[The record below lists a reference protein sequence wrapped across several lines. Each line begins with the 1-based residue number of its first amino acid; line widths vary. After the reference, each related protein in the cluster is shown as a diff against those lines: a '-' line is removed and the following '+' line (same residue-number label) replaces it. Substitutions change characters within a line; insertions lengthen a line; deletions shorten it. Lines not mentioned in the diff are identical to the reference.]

1 MSKYLSC
8 VLIAACLLLALR
20 SVQAAYPVNPILVD
34 DSIYVSQQGI
44 YRFDRNQSEPL
55 WSSLQ
60 GVETFEPVIHEAL
73 LLVGS
78 TQGLY
83 ALELETGRIA
93 WHIEKQHTLF
103 TPSISTWAFAGS
115 LHGTL
120 YAIDPERGDIIWR
133 SQFPGWIYSPV
144 INEATTLLWTGGQA
158 HKIYAL
164 SATEGSLEHKIATTQ
179 ELVFSPI
186 DLGDDEIAVNLFDGN
201 TLVIAALNASIKG
214 LLEGDS
220 QPTGLQRYANRI
232 YRSHRDGTLG
242 VFNLKK
248 LEFSWRKSFVTRDLS
263 MHPSRPGYLLLSDRD
278 RDLILFDLEQD
289 IVICRL
295 QPEGQW
301 ILPFQTDAGEMLF
314 FRKLMQPPGL
324 ALVQTQ
330 AQCK

>member
-1 MSKYLSC
+1 MNKLA
-8 VLIAACLLLALR
+8 VWLLIATSVLLAIP
-20 SVQAAYPVNPILVD
+20 SAQAAYPVNPILVD

-44 YRFDRNQSEPL
+44 FKFDRNHPEPL

-60 GVETFEPVIHEAL
+60 GVETFEPVIHGAL

-83 ALELETGRIA
+83 ALELDTGRIA

-103 TPSISTWAFAGS
+103 TPSIFTWAFAGS

-144 INEATTLLWTGGQA
+144 VNEATTLLWTGGQA

-201 TLVIAALNASIKG
+201 TLVIAALNAAIIKV
-214 LLEGDS
+214 LEGDS
-220 QPTGLQRYANRI
+220 QPINLHHYANRI
-232 YRSHRDGTLG
+232 YRSHRDGTVS
-242 VFNLKK
+242 VFDREK
-248 LEFSWRKSFVTRDLS
+248 LEFSSRKSFVTRDLS

-278 RDLILFDLEQD
+278 RNLILLDLEQD
-289 IVICRL
+289 IVICHL

-301 ILPFQTDAGEMLF
+301 VLPFQTDAGEMLF

-324 ALVQTQ
+324 ALVQNQ

>member
-1 MSKYLSC
+1 MTKLA
-8 VLIAACLLLALR
+8 VWLLIATSVLLAIR
-20 SVQAAYPVNPILVD
+20 SAQAAYPVNPALID

-60 GVETFEPVIHEAL
+60 GVETFEPVIYETL

-78 TQGLY
+78 TRGLY
-83 ALELETGRIA
+83 ALELATGRIA

-103 TPSISTWAFAGS
+103 TPSISTWAFSGS

-120 YAIDPERGDIIWR
+120 YAIDPEHGDIIWR
-133 SQFPGWIYSPV
+133 SRFPGWIYSPV
-144 INEATTLLWTGGQA
+144 VNEATTQLWTGGQA

-164 SATEGSLEHKIATTQ
+164 SAAEGSQEHEIATTQ

-186 DLGDDEIAVNLFDGN
+186 DLGNNRIAINLFDGS
-201 TLVIAALNASIKG
+201 TLVIAALSASVEG
-214 LLEGDS
+214 VLEGDS
-220 QPTGLQRYANRI
+220 QPIDLRHYGNSI
-232 YRSHRDGTLG
+232 YRSHRDGTLSA
-242 VFNLKK
+242 FDRKK
-248 LEFSWRKSFVTRDLS
+248 LEFSSRKSFVTRDLS

-278 RDLILFDLEQD
+278 RNLILLDLEQD

-295 QPEGQW
+295 QPESQW
-301 ILPFQTDAGEMLF
+301 VLPFQTDAGKMRF

-324 ALVQTQ
+324 ALVQNQ

>member
-1 MSKYLSC
+1 MSKYLSYA
-8 VLIAACLLLALR
+8 LIAACLLLALR

-60 GVETFEPVIHEAL
+60 GVETFEPVIHETL

-83 ALELETGRIA
+83 ALELDTGRIA

-144 INEATTLLWTGGQA
+144 VNEATTLLWTGGQA
-158 HKIYAL
+158 HRIYAL
-164 SATEGSLEHKIATTQ
+164 SAAEGSLEHNIATTQ

-232 YRSHRDGTLG
+232 YRSHRDGTLS
-242 VFNLKK
+242 VFNLKQ
-248 LEFSWRKSFVTRDLS
+248 LEFSSRKSFVTRDLS

-278 RDLILFDLEQD
+278 RNLILLDLEQD

-295 QPEGQW
+295 QPESQW
-301 ILPFQTDAGEMLF
+301 VLPFQTDAGEMRF

-324 ALVQTQ
+324 ALVQNQ

>member
-34 DSIYVSQQGI
+34 NSIYVSQQGI
-44 YRFDRNQSEPL
+44 YRFDRNQPEPL

-60 GVETFEPVIHEAL
+60 GVETFEPVIHETL

-144 INEATTLLWTGGQA
+144 IHESTTLLWTGGQA

-164 SATEGSLEHKIATTQ
+164 SATEGRLEHKIATTQ

-232 YRSHRDGTLG
+232 YRSHRDGTLS

-248 LEFSWRKSFVTRDLS
+248 LEFSSRKSFVTRDLS

-278 RDLILFDLEQD
+278 RNLILLDLEQY

-301 ILPFQTDAGEMLF
+301 VLPLQGDAGEMLF
-314 FRKLMQPPGL
+314 FRKLMQPPDL

>member
-44 YRFDRNQSEPL
+44 YRFGRNQSEPL

-115 LHGTL
+115 VHGTL

-248 LEFSWRKSFVTRDLS
+248 LEFSSRKSFVTRDLS

-278 RDLILFDLEQD
+278 RNLILLDLEQD
-289 IVICRL
+289 IVICHL

-301 ILPFQTDAGEMLF
+301 ILPLQVDAGGILF

-324 ALVQTQ
+324 ALVQIQ

>member
-8 VLIAACLLLALR
+8 VLIAASLLLALR
-20 SVQAAYPVNPILVD
+20 SVQAAYPINPILVD

-115 LHGTL
+115 LQGTL
-120 YAIDPERGDIIWR
+120 YAIDPEHGDIIWR

-144 INEATTLLWTGGQA
+144 VNEATTLLWTGGQT

-164 SATEGSLEHKIATTQ
+164 SATEGSVEHKIATTQ
-179 ELVFSPI
+179 ELVFSPV
-186 DLGDDEIAVNLFDGN
+186 DLGNNQIAVNLFDGN
-201 TLVIAALNASIKG
+201 TLVIAALTGKKEG
-214 LLEGDS
+214 VLKGDS
-220 QPTGLQRYANRI
+220 QPMDVLRRGNTI
-232 YRSHRDGTLG
+232 YRSHRDGTLSTFG
-242 VFNLKK
+242 ETK
-248 LEFSWRKSFVTRDLS
+248 LEFNWRKSFAAQDLTL
-263 MHPSRPGYLLLSDRD
+263 HPSRPGYLLLSDRD
-278 RDLILFDLEQD
+278 RSLILLDLVRVD
-289 IVICRL
+289 DACHM
-295 QPEGQW
+295 QPDGQW
-301 ILPFQTDAGEMLF
+301 ILPLQIDAKEIIF
-314 FRKLMQPPGL
+314 FRKSMQPPRL
-324 ALVQTQ
+324 TLVQFQ